1 MFLYGSVLFLLIY
14 YVQVRATTIVAA
26 RCSNGIVLAADSQST
41 SGSPVLISSRAVRK
55 VFQLSKSTILCSAGN
70 LPKGDTDFQQL
81 YSALR
86 DTISAHESF
95 FDSSLSTSAIAK
107 VARQLIHS
115 QFNSAHVVVAGWE
128 DGRDDCNYVL
138 CEILPGGSKIDAP
151 LVVAG
156 TGSTLIA
163 SLLDDNLNPS
173 VEQITASLG
182 RKESGVDA
190 SLVPDATGIIHSPV
204 THHPSHILAANTPH
218 SALTTE
224 QTLPILK
231 RSLALAAK
239 LDPQTGGDKLSVWVL
254 SKPIS
259 GDKIGDVVK
268 RIVDGVQ

>member
-1 MFLYGSVLFLLIY
+1 MFLFVSVLFLLIY
-14 YVQVRATTIVAA
+14 YVQVRAMTIVAA

-55 VFQLSKSTILCSAGN
+55 VFQLSKSTVLCSAGN

-128 DGRDDCNYVL
+128 DRQDDCNYVL
-138 CEILPGGSKIDAP
+138 CEILPGGSNIDAP

-156 TGSTLIA
+156 TGSTLIT
-163 SLLDDNLNPS
+163 SLLEDNLNPS
-173 VEQITASLG
+173 VEQITASLE
-182 RKESGVDA
+182 RNESGVDA
-190 SLVPDATGIIHSPV
+190 SLVPDAAGIHTTLTP
-204 THHPSHILAANTPH
+204 HPSHMLAANTPH

-224 QTLPILK
+224 QMLPILK

-239 LDPQTGGDKLSVWVL
+239 LDPQTGGDKLGVWVL